1 VDVHFLRVCL
11 DLENLLQRL
20 GSRMALKEHHQEFV
34 RLDTTPG
41 SEWVSCDCISEFGSS
56 AKYHAGAKTEI
67 PLDRALNPLCQRGK
81 TLRLGPENHVA
92 ARYVGLRVSQPER
105 LVKRPQCIHFDP
117 VVANQIDAAEH
128 GDDHGHS
135 ESSISARRVLTPQTG
150 SPLPCYRLLM
160 LRQIG
165 FLLTVFVLFVC
176 PSFAKE
182 KYQQPGPIHLDRA
195 GEKWAEQTLRRLS
208 TEEKVGQLFVVWVRA
223 KFLNVEAPEYLQL
236 RDDIRKYHLGGLTMT
251 VPWDPPFLYRSQPY
265 EAAELL
271 NRLQQDSKLPLL
283 IAADFERGVTMRLH
297 GATEFPHAMAFGA
310 ARKLEYA
317 NAFGRITAQEARAI
331 GVHWNFFPDA
341 DVNSN
346 PANPII
352 NTRSFGEDPQ
362 QVGDLVDAY
371 IRGARANGMMT
382 TVKHFPGHG
391 DTATD
396 SHLGV
401 AQVTGNLARLK
412 SLELPPFQRAIE
424 AGVDS
429 VMVAHVSIPALDPDP
444 NHVATTSPA
453 IVTGLLKDQLGFKG
467 IVITDALDMAGLT
480 RLYAAHVGRAAV
492 DAFKAGNDV
501 LLIPADLDASYRAM
515 LEAVRS
521 GEIPQTHLD
530 ASVLKILKAKASL
543 NLHKTRLV
551 NIEAL
556 STLLGK
562 PENLALGQQIADDSI
577 TLVRDNSKLLPLKSS
592 GTATATL
599 PYQRVEEVR
608 DTMVVIVF
616 SDDMRTEAGRRLERE
631 IRERVQ
637 DANVTYVDPRVAG
650 AMADDVLKTVD
661 NAQSVIAAVYEVPV
675 PGKVMKGTNGVT
687 NSVGLSDA
695 SGTLLQKVL
704 DHAAEKTAVLAMGN
718 PYLAQD
724 FPAVQNYLCTFSNA
738 TVSEVSVV
746 KALFG
751 EIAIRGH
758 LPVSIPNIAQ
768 RGAGIERPAQIARG
782 GTRHA
787 YPQVN

>member
-1 VDVHFLRVCL
+1 
-11 DLENLLQRL
+11 
-20 GSRMALKEHHQEFV
+20 
-34 RLDTTPG
+34 
-41 SEWVSCDCISEFGSS
+41 
-56 AKYHAGAKTEI
+56 
-67 PLDRALNPLCQRGK
+67 
-81 TLRLGPENHVA
+81 
-92 ARYVGLRVSQPER
+92 
-105 LVKRPQCIHFDP
+105 
-117 VVANQIDAAEH
+117 
-128 GDDHGHS
+128 
-135 ESSISARRVLTPQTG
+135 
-150 SPLPCYRLLM
+150 M
-160 LRQIG
+160 LRQVG
-165 FLLTVFVLFVC
+165 VLFAVLCALVC

-182 KYQQPGPIHLDRA
+182 KYQHPSPIHLDRE
-195 GEKWAEQTLRRLS
+195 GEKWAEKTLHKLS
-208 TEEKVGQLFVVWVRA
+208 TEEKVGQLFNVFVRA
-223 KFLNVEAPEYLQL
+223 EFLNVNAPEYLQL
-236 RDDIRKYHLGGLTMT
+236 RDSIRKYHLGGFTMT
-251 VPWDPPFLYRSQPY
+251 VRWDPPFLYRNQPY

-310 ARKLEYA
+310 AGKLEYA
-317 NAFGRITAQEARAI
+317 EAFGRITAQEARAI

-352 NTRSFGEDPQ
+352 NTRSFGEDPK
-362 QVGDLVDAY
+362 QVGDLVAAY
-371 IRGARANGMMT
+371 IRGAHANGMMT

-401 AQVTGNLARLK
+401 AQVTGDITRLK
-412 SLELPPFQRAIE
+412 SVELLPFQKAIE

-429 VMVAHVSIPALDPDP
+429 VMVAHVSVPALDANP

-453 IVTGLLKDQLGFKG
+453 IVTGLLKNQLGFKG
-467 IVITDALDMAGLT
+467 IVVTDALDMAGLT
-480 RLYAAHVGRAAV
+480 RLYAAHIGRAAV

-515 LEAVRS
+515 IEAVRS
-521 GEIPQTHLD
+521 GEIPSAQLD
-530 ASVLKILKAKASL
+530 ASVLKILEAKASL
-543 NLHKTRLV
+543 TLHKTRQV

-556 STLLGK
+556 STLVGK
-562 PENLALGQQIADDSI
+562 PENLALGQRIADDSI
-577 TLVRDNSKLLPLKSS
+577 TLVRDNGKLLPLKSS
-592 GTATATL
+592 GTVAAGL

-608 DTMVVIVF
+608 DDVVAIIF
-616 SDDMRTEAGRRLERE
+616 SDDMRTEAGRALERQ
-631 IRERVQ
+631 IRARVP
-637 DANVTYVDPRVAG
+637 DANVIYVDPRVAA

-661 NAQSVIAAVYEVPV
+661 SARSVIAAVYEVPV
-675 PGKVMKGTNGVT
+675 PGKVMNGANGVT

-695 SGTLLQKVL
+695 SGALLQKIL
-704 DHAAEKTAVLAMGN
+704 DHAAEKIGVLAMGN

-738 TVSEVSVV
+738 TVSEISAV

-768 RGAGIERPAQIARG
+768 RGAGIERPAQIAQG
-782 GTRHA
+782 GSRNA
-787 YPQVN
+787 YSQTTSN